1 MVTLGNVELEA
12 VSNVE
17 LVVMVTLQ
25 NVLAH
30 SNVEITVYSVMQLS
44 VI

>member
-12 VSNVE
+12 ISNVE
-17 LVVMVTLQ
+17 LVVMVTLR

-30 SNVEITVYSVMQLS
+30 SNVEITVYYVT
-44 VI
+44 